1 MSMFKTSV
9 GKLQRQVYEGEYP
22 IFQYVPVCESDFI
35 QVSRKGEV
43 MDLHN
48 RTQMVTVGVTGSS
61 PYLTLPDVTLL
72 APPAATCDD
81 PNGHSSAAWE
91 RGKKLHRF

>member
-1 MSMFKTSV
+1 MFKTSM
-9 GKLQRQVYEGEYP
+9 GKLQRQVYKGEYP
-22 IFQYVPVCESDFI
+22 IFQCAPVCESDFI

-48 RTQMVTVGVTGSS
+48 RARKVTVGVAGTS
-61 PYLTLPDVTLL
+61 PHLTLPDVMLL

-81 PNGHSSAAWE
+81 SNRPRPAAQE